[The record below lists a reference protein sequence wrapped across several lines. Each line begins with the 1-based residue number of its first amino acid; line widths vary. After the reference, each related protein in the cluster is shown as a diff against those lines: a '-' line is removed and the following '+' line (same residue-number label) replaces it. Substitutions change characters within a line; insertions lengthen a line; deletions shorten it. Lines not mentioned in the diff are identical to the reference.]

1 MNAVRFFSLMGL
13 IALAAWMDAKQGA
26 AEEPQTSDQ
35 IQDRPMPDSLNTPRA
50 TPATWD

>member
-35 IQDRPMPDSLNTPRA
+35 AQVHPMPDSLSTPGVA
-50 TPATWD
+50 PATWD